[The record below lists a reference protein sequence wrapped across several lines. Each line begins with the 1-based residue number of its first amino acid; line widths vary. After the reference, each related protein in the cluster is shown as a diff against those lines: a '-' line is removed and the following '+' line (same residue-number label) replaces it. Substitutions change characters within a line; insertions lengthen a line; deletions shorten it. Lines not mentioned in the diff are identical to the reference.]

1 MPATTKPVVSPDH
14 TAELLRELCAISTYP
29 LDPAHEDRMEEL
41 SFEAGGGGE
50 QWRHWWAPGR
60 YACARCDRTLYS
72 SDDKWDGPCI
82 WPSFRRGAVD
92 EDDDDSGGGGDND
105 EAAAHNA
112 KDTPCNGGSGKESSS
127 SLAEVAAPVAAAPP
141 PPPLPA
147 SSRQLSLLTRHV
159 LSYNKYTCRVFE
171 VYCGGCQL
179 FLGHK
184 FEDGAAKGDKHPQA
198 RWRH

>member
-1 MPATTKPVVSPDH
+1 
-14 TAELLRELCAISTYP
+14 
-29 LDPAHEDRMEEL
+29 MEEL

-60 YACARCDRTLYS
+60 YACARCDHTLYS

-92 EDDDDSGGGGDND
+92 TDDGDDGGGDND
-105 EAAAHNA
+105 GAAGESA
-112 KDTPCNGGSGKESSS
+112 KDKGPPTSTEGGDVE
-127 SLAEVAAPVAAAPP
+127 PP
-141 PPPLPA
+141 
-147 SSRQLSLLTRHV
+147 SRVPSRSTSLLTRRV
-159 LSYNKYTCRVFE
+159 LAYNKYTCRVFE
-171 VYCGGCQL
+171 VYCGGCLL